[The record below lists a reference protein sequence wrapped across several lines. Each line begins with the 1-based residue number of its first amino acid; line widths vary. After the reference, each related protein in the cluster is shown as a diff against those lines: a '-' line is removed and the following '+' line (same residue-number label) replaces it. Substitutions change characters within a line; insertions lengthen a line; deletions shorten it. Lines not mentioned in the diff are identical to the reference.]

1 MGFCRNTHCVICDF
15 TLVPK
20 LWCHI
25 FTLIVQPHI
34 SPHGSRGGGAPSC
47 RLTELWNWPLH
58 AALCFTDAVS
68 AAIFFLLLEFV
79 FTARMRLWLSIHN
92 ALTSIK
98 LWHFSQITWAA
109 ISCFNTV
116 TPQSM
121 WVKDTIRDLSIKSIP
136 TWDVFVGWRRDWTW
150 TSGLSGRVVCNVLFH
165 FETWSSNIWSF
176 WKEYECCMR
185 ENQICS
191 QSLLDVKK
199 TSLTFLTFFF
209 NHKNLVPT
217 LPTMQ
222 WRYLC
227 NWN

>member
-34 SPHGSRGGGAPSC
+34 SPHGSRVGGAPSC

-58 AALCFTDAVS
+58 AALCFTDSVS

-150 TSGLSGRVVCNVLFH
+150 TSGLSGRIVCF
-165 FETWSSNIWSF
+165 ISF
-176 WKEYECCMR
+176 WNMKLKYLVFLKGIWMLHAGESDMFTVFIGCE
-185 ENQICS
+185 ENVSYFPHI
-191 QSLLDVKK
+191 LL
-199 TSLTFLTFFF
+199 
-209 NHKNLVPT
+209 
-217 LPTMQ
+217 
-222 WRYLC
+222 
-227 NWN
+227 